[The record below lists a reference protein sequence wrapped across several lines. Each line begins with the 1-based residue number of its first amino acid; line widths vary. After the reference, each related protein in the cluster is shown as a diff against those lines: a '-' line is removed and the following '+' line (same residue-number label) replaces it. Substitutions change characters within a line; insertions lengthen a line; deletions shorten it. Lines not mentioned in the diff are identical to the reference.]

1 MGKRAFALICVLL
14 LFMTCPAQAVR
25 PDLEVDDGKVGDE
38 IGLFT
43 PEFMTEYTR
52 LTLEETIWAYDIEVS
67 EDVSYA
73 YMTDYKIYSSKE
85 VCTDIR
91 VYCELTPHPKD
102 WYKHEEEC
110 TLTDE
115 EIEQLGNVVTDVV
128 TRDGKAY
135 GFSSYSGRFGP
146 IDGQGVH
153 WNEVTLDVSPIRV
166 EGSEIR
172 CRSLMRSFLSD
183 DDQYYCLIND
193 ENYQYTEMYRFD
205 LATGGYRK
213 YEVDRLISMYPYKD
227 GSYMVLRLDENGAYV
242 ISALD
247 LETGELTDLD
257 YDLSQFDHDDMQR
270 QACGLAYDKW
280 GGREPVVLYSGGM
293 IYRIYPGEKPRIC
306 NTCPESSVTILEKT
320 HTTLAGSTN
329 YYVYGTSLDCYH
341 LYGYDEE
348 PDMDT
353 IRTVTVA
360 GAYPH
365 YHDAQGVLKELCGDL
380 NIRETWEVTGEELAD
395 QLNTKNDSV
404 DIYVLP
410 ADSTY
415 YSILKKGLAADLS
428 SSLTISEDVE
438 AMYEPIRELLV
449 NGQGQVVA
457 YPADLRVRRFG
468 INEGYWNQVFP
479 DRPLPRTFSE
489 VMDAWIEWEE
499 NWAEEYRGVGFFMG
513 EFDYADTV
521 RRLISLY
528 VEQHADEE
536 LPDLT
541 APALREVLEKLQRV
555 YEIRT
560 EAGRSTSYDVPDELL
575 ADTGETGPGIV
586 FWCDVRDAAYVD
598 STATLTYDSDYIHGV
613 LKAHWT
619 PLNITFEAD
628 AAPYTGARM
637 SVYVV
642 NPYTKHLGD
651 AIRVVEALTERA
663 ANPYLYYAAYPEHNE
678 PYEKPGFE
686 DELRRSEEQVKLY
699 EASIE
704 KAKAA
709 GKDTDKLEGQL
720 NYYKTLIENQ
730 ESEKWVVSQETIDAY
745 RKTVEECPLRLNAQS
760 PYSDQDGGLSTVIS
774 QMSYRLADG
783 QVTLDEMLSTIQ
795 DRAKMMYLENK

>member
-1 MGKRAFALICVLL
+1 MKKRFFVMMCIL
-14 LFMTCPAQAVR
+14 LFVVTFTAQAVR
-25 PDLEVDDGKVGDE
+25 PDLEEDGGKVGDE

-43 PEFMTEYTR
+43 PDFMIQYANVSPN
-52 LTLEETIWAYDIEVS
+52 ETIWAYDIEVS
-67 EDVSYA
+67 KGVSYA
-73 YMTDYKIYSSKE
+73 YMTDYKLYTSKE
-85 VCTDIR
+85 IDANIR
-91 VYCELTPHPKD
+91 VLCELTPHPED
-102 WYKHEEEC
+102 WYKHEEDGTITE
-110 TLTDE
+110 E
-115 EIEQLGNVVTDVV
+115 EIEQLGNVVTDIV
-128 TRDGKAY
+128 TYDGKVY
-135 GFSSYSGRFGP
+135 GFSSYSGNFGL
-146 IDGQGVH
+146 IDGQGPH
-153 WNEVTLDVSPIRV
+153 WNEVKLDVSSMRA
-166 EGSEIR
+166 GDSEIR
-172 CRSLMRSFLSD
+172 CRSVMRSFLSD
-183 DDQYYCLIND
+183 DNQYYCLVND
-193 ENYQYTEMYRFD
+193 ESYDYCEIYRFD
-205 LATGGYRK
+205 LATGKYRK
-213 YEVDRLISMYPYKD
+213 YEVDRLISFYPYKD
-227 GSYMVLRLDENGAYV
+227 GNYMVQRVDENGAYV
-242 ISALD
+242 ISELNV
-247 LETGELTDLD
+247 ETGELTDLD
-257 YDLSQFDHDDMQR
+257 YDLSQFNHEDMQR
-270 QACGLAYDKW
+270 QACGLAYDSW
-280 GGREPVVLYSGGM
+280 GGKDPIVVFSDGM
-293 IYRIYPGEKPRIC
+293 VYRIYPGEEPKVC
-306 NTCPESSVTILEKT
+306 DVCSETSVLENG

-329 YYVYGTSLDCYH
+329 YFIYGISMDYLH
-341 LYGYDEE
+341 LYDYDEE
-348 PDMDT
+348 LNLEDVP
-353 IRTVTVA
+353 TVTIA
-360 GAYPH
+360 GGFPQY
-365 YHDAQGVLKELCGDL
+365 YDAQEVLKELCGDL

-395 QLNTKNDSV
+395 QLNTKDDSV

-428 SSLTISEDVE
+428 SSLTIAEGVE

-479 DRPLPRTFSE
+479 DRPLPTTFSE

-499 NWAEEYRGVGFFMG
+499 NWTEEYRGVGFFMG

>member
-1 MGKRAFALICVLL
+1 MKKIFALICVTVLL
-14 LFMTCPAQAVR
+14 IQCFAQAMA
-25 PDLEVDDGKVGDE
+25 EEEYKKVADE
-38 IGLFT
+38 IGLYGQD
-43 PEFMTEYTR
+43 FMVEYAKADPN
-52 LTLEETIWAYDIEVS
+52 ETIWAYDMEVS
-67 EDVSYA
+67 NARAFV
-73 YMTDYKIYSSKE
+73 YMNNYKLYTADE
-85 VCTDIR
+85 VVANIH
-91 VYCELTPHPKD
+91 VLCELTPYPED
-102 WYKHEEEC
+102 WLQHEMDG

-115 EIEQLGNVVTDVV
+115 EIEQLYNTVTDIV
-128 TRDGKAY
+128 TRDGKVY
-135 GFSSYSGRFGP
+135 GFNSFSGKFGP
-146 IDGQGVH
+146 IDAQGVH
-153 WNEVTLDVSPIRV
+153 WNEVRLDVSPMRARN
-166 EGSEIR
+166 SEIR
-172 CRSLMRSFLSD
+172 CREMIRSFLSE
-183 DDQYYCLIND
+183 DDQYDYLIYD
-193 ENYQYTEMYRFD
+193 EHYEYGELYRFD
-205 LATGGYRK
+205 LATGSYHK
-213 YEVDRLISMYPYKD
+213 YEVERLITFYPYKD

-242 ISALD
+242 ISALNM
-247 LETGELTDLD
+247 ETGELTDLD

-270 QACGLAYDKW
+270 QACGLAYDSY
-280 GGREPVVLYSGGM
+280 GGKEPVVVFSGGM
-293 IYRIYPGEKPRIC
+293 VYRIYPGEKPLVC
-306 NTCPESSVTILEKT
+306 DVCHEVDMLENQR
-320 HTTLAGSTN
+320 TTLAGSTN
-329 YYVYGTSLDCYH
+329 YYVYGMSMALLTLH
-341 LYGYDEE
+341 EYGHETD
-348 PDMDT
+348 PDD
-353 IRTVTVA
+353 IKRVTVA

-365 YHDAQGVLKELCGDL
+365 YYDAQGVLKEACGDL
-380 NIRETWEVTGEELAD
+380 NIQEVPAVTGAELAD

-415 YSILKKGLAADLS
+415 YSILKKGLSADLS
-428 SSLTISEDVE
+428 SSLTIAEDVE
-438 AMYEPIRELLV
+438 SMYEPLREALT
-449 NGQGQVVA
+449 NAQGQAVA

-479 DRPLPRTFSE
+479 DRPLPTTFSE

-499 NWAEEYRGVGFFMG
+499 SWAEEYRGVGFFMG
-513 EFDYADTV
+513 EFDYAYTI
-521 RRLISLY
+521 RLLIDIY
-528 VEQHADEE
+528 VEQHADEA

-541 APALREVLEKLQRV
+541 APELREVLEKLQRV

-598 STATLTYDSDYIHGV
+598 STATFTYDSDYIHGV

-730 ESEKWVVSQETIDAY
+730 ESERWVVSQATIDAY

-774 QMSYRLADG
+774 QMSYRLAAG

-795 DRAKMMYLENK
+795 DRAKMMYLETVG

>member
-1 MGKRAFALICVLL
+1 MRKILAIICALTLLLCMSAQAEEMHYDKLENEENLFDPSFMKKYVDPSFPDTALFQGYAVNNQRAFFITDANDLYGTRSMETPDTQFICH
-14 LFMTCPAQAVR
+14 
-25 PDLEVDDGKVGDE
+25 
-38 IGLFT
+38 
-43 PEFMTEYTR
+43 
-52 LTLEETIWAYDIEVS
+52 LTDF
-67 EDVSYA
+67 
-73 YMTDYKIYSSKE
+73 
-85 VCTDIR
+85 
-91 VYCELTPHPKD
+91 PKD
-102 WYKHEEEC
+102 WWEHYRDG

-115 EIEQLGNVVTDVV
+115 EIEQMGNVVTNIVI
-128 TRDGKAY
+128 RDRDLY
-135 GFSSYSGRFGP
+135 GFSSFSGKFGRISGAGP
-146 IDGQGVH
+146 E
-153 WNEVTLDVSPIRV
+153 WNEVRLDVSALRNDPDDIRA
-166 EGSEIR
+166 
-172 CRSLMRSFLSD
+172 RSTHRVFLTD
-183 DDQYYCLIND
+183 DDQFYTMTYD
-193 ENYQYTEMYRFD
+193 ENWEYFDLHRFD
-205 LATGGYRK
+205 LATGKCRTYKVNRM
-213 YEVDRLISMYPYKD
+213 VNACPYKD
-227 GSYMVLRLDENGAYV
+227 GEFMVQRVDENGAYV
-242 ISALD
+242 ISSLN
-247 LETGELTDLD
+247 LETEELTDLD
-257 YDLSQFDHDDMQR
+257 YDLSQFDHENIEK
-270 QACGLAYDKW
+270 QACGLAYNGYD
-280 GGREPVVLYSGGM
+280 GVECIVVACDGL

-306 NTCPESSVTILEKT
+306 DTYKDVIFYESVPTVLIGC
-320 HTTLAGSTN
+320 AN
-329 YYVYGTSLDCYH
+329 YMVCSGYMSWCMLYEYG
-341 LYGYDEE
+341 EEIE
-348 PDMDT
+348 PDAVDRVV
-353 IRTVTVA
+353 IA
-360 GAYPH
+360 GGIPH
-365 YHDAQGVLKELCGDL
+365 FYDGADKVLQEECGD
-380 NIRETWEVTGEELAD
+380 ITVHEVIEVTGEELAD

-760 PYSDQDGGLSTVIS
+760 PYSNQDGGLSTVIS

>member
-1 MGKRAFALICVLL
+1 MKKRIAALFFAIVLL
-14 LFMTCPAQAVR
+14 ITCLGQATAEENYTKVADDLGLYSQDFMVKYAKAD
-25 PDLEVDDGKVGDE
+25 PD
-38 IGLFT
+38 
-43 PEFMTEYTR
+43 
-52 LTLEETIWAYDIEVS
+52 ETIWAYDMEVT
-67 EDVSYA
+67 ETRAFV
-73 YMTDYKIYSSKE
+73 YMNNFKLYTSDEI
-85 VCTDIR
+85 VANIH
-91 VYCELTPHPKD
+91 VLCELTPYPED
-102 WYKHEEEC
+102 WLQHEMDG

-115 EIEQLGNVVTDVV
+115 EIEKLYNTVTDIV
-128 TRDGKAY
+128 TRDGKVY
-135 GFSSYSGRFGP
+135 GFNSFSGRFGP
-146 IDGQGVH
+146 IDGKGVH
-153 WNEVTLDVSPIRV
+153 WNEVKLDVSPMRA
-166 EGSEIR
+166 GNSEIR
-172 CRSLMRSFLSD
+172 CREMIRSFLSE
-183 DDQYYCLIND
+183 DDQYYYLIYD
-193 ENYQYTEMYRFD
+193 ENYEYGELYRFD
-205 LATGGYRK
+205 LATGSYRR
-213 YEVDRLISMYPYKD
+213 YEVERLVTVYPYKD
-227 GSYMVLRLDENGAYV
+227 GNYMVQRVDEKGAYV
-242 ISALD
+242 ISELNV
-247 LETGELTDLD
+247 ETGELTDLD
-257 YDLSQFDHDDMQR
+257 YDLSQFNHEDMQR
-270 QACGLAYDKW
+270 QACGLAYDSW
-280 GGREPVVLYSGGM
+280 GGKDPIVVFSDGM
-293 IYRIYPGEKPRIC
+293 VYRIYPGEKPLVC
-306 NTCPESSVTILEKT
+306 DVCPDIDMVENNR
-320 HTTLAGSTN
+320 TTLEGSSN
-329 YYVYGTSLDCYH
+329 YYVYGMSMALLTLH
-341 LYGYDEE
+341 EYGHETD
-348 PDMDT
+348 PDDISRVT
-353 IRTVTVA
+353 IA
-360 GAYPH
+360 GGFPQY
-365 YHDAQGVLKELCGDL
+365 YDAQEVLKELCGDL

-395 QLNTKNDSV
+395 QLNMKNDSV

>member
-1 MGKRAFALICVLL
+1 MRKILAIICALTLLLCMSAQAEEMHYDKLENEENLFDPSFMKKYVDPSFPDTALFQGCAVNNQRAFFITDANDLYGTRSMETPDTQFICH
-14 LFMTCPAQAVR
+14 
-25 PDLEVDDGKVGDE
+25 
-38 IGLFT
+38 
-43 PEFMTEYTR
+43 
-52 LTLEETIWAYDIEVS
+52 LTDF
-67 EDVSYA
+67 
-73 YMTDYKIYSSKE
+73 
-85 VCTDIR
+85 
-91 VYCELTPHPKD
+91 PKD
-102 WYKHEEEC
+102 WWEHYRDG

-115 EIEQLGNVVTDVV
+115 EIEQMGNVVTNIVI
-128 TRDGKAY
+128 RDRDLY
-135 GFSSYSGRFGP
+135 GFSSFSGKFGRISGAGP
-146 IDGQGVH
+146 E
-153 WNEVTLDVSPIRV
+153 WNEVRLDVSALRNDPDDIRA
-166 EGSEIR
+166 
-172 CRSLMRSFLSD
+172 RSTHRVFLTD
-183 DDQYYCLIND
+183 DDQFYTMTYD
-193 ENYQYTEMYRFD
+193 ENWEYFDLHRFD
-205 LATGGYRK
+205 LATGKCRTYKVNRM
-213 YEVDRLISMYPYKD
+213 VNACPYKD
-227 GSYMVLRLDENGAYV
+227 GEFMVQRVDENGAYV
-242 ISALD
+242 ISSLN
-247 LETGELTDLD
+247 LETEELTDLD
-257 YDLSQFDHDDMQR
+257 YDLSQFDHENIEK
-270 QACGLAYDKW
+270 QACGLAYNGYD
-280 GGREPVVLYSGGM
+280 GVECIVVASDGL

-306 NTCPESSVTILEKT
+306 DTYKDVIFYESVPTVLIGC
-320 HTTLAGSTN
+320 AN
-329 YYVYGTSLDCYH
+329 YMVCSGYMSWCMLYEYG
-341 LYGYDEE
+341 EEIE
-348 PDMDT
+348 PDAVDRVV
-353 IRTVTVA
+353 IA
-360 GAYPH
+360 GGIPH
-365 YHDAQGVLKELCGDL
+365 FYDGADKVLQEECGD
-380 NIRETWEVTGEELAD
+380 ITVHEVIEVTGEELAD

-415 YSILKKGLAADLS
+415 YSILRKGLAADLS

>member
-1 MGKRAFALICVLL
+1 MRKILAIICALTLLLCLSAQAEEMHYDKLDNEENLFDPAFMKSFDPSFPDTALFQGYAVNNQRAFFITDANDLYGTRSMETPDTQFICH
-14 LFMTCPAQAVR
+14 
-25 PDLEVDDGKVGDE
+25 
-38 IGLFT
+38 
-43 PEFMTEYTR
+43 
-52 LTLEETIWAYDIEVS
+52 LTDF
-67 EDVSYA
+67 
-73 YMTDYKIYSSKE
+73 
-85 VCTDIR
+85 
-91 VYCELTPHPKD
+91 PKD
-102 WYKHEEEC
+102 WWEHYREG

-115 EIEQLGNVVTDVV
+115 EIEQLGNVVTNIVIRG
-128 TRDGKAY
+128 RDLY
-135 GFSSYSGRFGP
+135 GFSSFSGKFGRISGAGP
-146 IDGQGVH
+146 E
-153 WNEVTLDVSPIRV
+153 WNEVRLDVSALRNDPDDIRA
-166 EGSEIR
+166 
-172 CRSLMRSFLSD
+172 RSTHRVFLTD
-183 DDQYYCLIND
+183 DDQFYTMTYD
-193 ENYQYTEMYRFD
+193 ENWEYFDLHRFD
-205 LATGGYRK
+205 LTSGKCRTYKVNRMVNAC
-213 YEVDRLISMYPYKD
+213 PYKD
-227 GSYMVLRLDENGAYV
+227 GEFMVQRVDENGAYV
-242 ISALD
+242 ISSLN
-247 LETGELTDLD
+247 LETEELTDLD
-257 YDLSQFDHDDMQR
+257 YDLSQFDHENLEK
-270 QACGLAYDKW
+270 QACGLAYN
-280 GGREPVVLYSGGM
+280 GYEGVECIVVASDGL

-306 NTCPESSVTILEKT
+306 DTYKEVIFYESVPTVLIGC
-320 HTTLAGSTN
+320 AN
-329 YYVYGTSLDCYH
+329 YMVCSGYMSWCMLYEYG
-341 LYGYDEE
+341 EEIE
-348 PDMDT
+348 PDAVDRVVM
-353 IRTVTVA
+353 A
-360 GAYPH
+360 GGIPH
-365 YHDAQGVLKELCGDL
+365 FYDGADKVLQEECGDITL
-380 NIRETWEVTGEELAD
+380 HEVNEVTGEELAD
-395 QLNTKNDSV
+395 QLNTKDDSV

-428 SSLTISEDVE
+428 SSLTISEGVE

-521 RRLISLY
+521 RLMISLY

-555 YEIRT
+555 YEICT

-613 LKAHWT
+613 LKADWT
-619 PLNITFEAD
+619 PLNITFEED
-628 AAPYTGARM
+628 AAPYTGARL

-760 PYSDQDGGLSTVIS
+760 PYSDQDGGLSSVIS